1 MGWAVWRRSCLN
13 RNAQC
18 DLQWAGAIGV
28 GAGAGWGTRRIAES
42 YSKEWYGA
50 GDRDM
55 VIYDGKDASF
65 CRSHRFVCSFIARLP
80 PFLPTLFILVR
91 FFFFFMYLLTSIFLT
106 RLLSLLSIF
115 SHSPAFTAQRSNSSN
130 LRFCGYHRRTEIH
143 ATTCACFVRPDRDLF
158 RGRVGSALNN
168 VSTLP
173 HLLDA
178 NSKSRSTVHIRSTFV
193 PTVLSST
200 TSVLAPIPPS
210 TPLSAHP
217 SPSLSPFLMLFA
229 NLS

>member
-1 MGWAVWRRSCLN
+1 MGRTQVSVDR
-13 RNAQC
+13 
-18 DLQWAGAIGV
+18 AG
-28 GAGAGWGTRRIAES
+28 
-42 YSKEWYGA
+42 
-50 GDRDM
+50 
-55 VIYDGKDASF
+55 SF
-65 CRSHRFVCSFIARLP
+65 VRLSLVFLHSFLHCSFS
-80 PFLPTLFILVR
+80 FDFS
-91 FFFFFMYLLTSIFLT
+91 FFFMYLLTSVFLT
-106 RLLSLLSIF
+106 RLLSLSIF

-193 PTVLSST
+193 PTVLPFT

-210 TPLSAHP
+210 TPPSAHP
-217 SPSLSPFLMLFA
+217 SPSLSPFLMLSA